1 MYKARR
7 DFCIS
12 YRALIT
18 CLRPDLLLYVHIFC
32 LALCLGEGYTQVYLP
47 FYSDMA
53 KDRRQRVRDGTL
65 VNGRPAG
72 PGSMWDNI
80 DEAAKA
86 KRGAGA
92 IDERK

>member
-1 MYKARR
+1 MGAKEQAVV
-7 DFCIS
+7 IS
-12 YRALIT
+12 FVSVTTLVI
-18 CLRPDLLLYVHIFC
+18 
-32 LALCLGEGYTQVYLP
+32 GYTQVYLP